1 MKVSFDKEKKYAK
14 NQFDGNVNKEC
25 NLLHV
30 TTKHAVILLI
40 YLLFVFFVKKKW
52 PIFIRLIICFINL

>member
-40 YLLFVFFVKKKW
+40 YLLFVFFVKKW
-52 PIFIRLIICFINL
+52 PNFYPTYYLFH